1 MTAVFPS
8 AYFPCI
14 SYLKAYL
21 AHEKR
26 SIELFEHYP
35 KQTLRNRC
43 DIATSNGKLRLSIP
57 IKKPFGSKSLMKD
70 ILIDQD
76 AQWQKEHWRSIRTAY
91 AGAPYFEEYAH
102 DIEALINTKH
112 RHLISLN
119 TSILEFIYKVLDIT
133 YIQEETSEYHTS
145 AIHDFRAYDFGKQT
159 TSPSY
164 IQVFNESHGFIE
176 DLSILDLLFNEGPF
190 IRNWILAEES

>member
-70 ILIDQD
+70 ILIDQN

-102 DIEALINTKH
+102 DIKALINTEH

-119 TSILEFIYKVLDIT
+119 ASILEFIYQVLDLT
-133 YIQEETSEYHTS
+133 YIQEETSEYLTS
-145 AIHDFRAYDFGKQT
+145 AIHDFRHYDFGKQK
-159 TSPSY
+159 TSPNY
-164 IQVFNESHGFIE
+164 IQVFNESQGFIE

-190 IRNWILAEES
+190 IRNWLLAEEK

>member
-102 DIEALINTKH
+102 DIEALIN
-112 RHLISLN
+112 
-119 TSILEFIYKVLDIT
+119 
-133 YIQEETSEYHTS
+133 
-145 AIHDFRAYDFGKQT
+145 
-159 TSPSY
+159 
-164 IQVFNESHGFIE
+164 
-176 DLSILDLLFNEGPF
+176 
-190 IRNWILAEES
+190 

>member
-21 AHEKR
+21 AHENS

-91 AGAPYFEEYAH
+91 AGAPYFEEYAYN
-102 DIEALINTKH
+102 IEALINTEH

-119 TSILEFIYKVLDIT
+119 ASILEFIYQVLDLT
-133 YIQEETSEYHTS
+133 YIKEETSEYLNS
-145 AIHDFRAYDFGKQT
+145 AIQDFRAHDFGKQS
-159 TSPSY
+159 TSPGY
-164 IQVFNESHGFIE
+164 IQVFNESQGFIE

>member
-21 AHEKR
+21 VHEKR

-70 ILIDQD
+70 ILIDQN

-91 AGAPYFEEYAH
+91 AGAPYFEEYAN
-102 DIEALINTKH
+102 DIEALINTEH

-119 TSILEFIYKVLDIT
+119 ASILEFIYQVLDLT
-133 YIQEETSEYHTS
+133 YVKEETSEYLTS
-145 AIHDFRAYDFGKQT
+145 TIHDFRAYDFGKQK
-159 TSPSY
+159 TSPGY
-164 IQVFNESHGFIE
+164 IQVFNESHGFIK

-190 IRNWILAEES
+190 IRNWILA

>member
-70 ILIDQD
+70 ILIDQN

-102 DIEALINTKH
+102 DIKALINTEH

-119 TSILEFIYKVLDIT
+119 ASILEFIYQVLDLT
-133 YIQEETSEYHTS
+133 YIKEETSEYLNS
-145 AIHDFRAYDFGKQT
+145 AIQDFRAHDFGKQS
-159 TSPSY
+159 TSPGY
-164 IQVFNESHGFIE
+164 IQVFNESQGFIE

-190 IRNWILAEES
+190 IRNWLLAEEK

>member
-1 MTAVFPS
+1 M
-8 AYFPCI
+8 CI
-14 SYLKAYL
+14 RDS
-21 AHEKR
+21 
-26 SIELFEHYP
+26 
-35 KQTLRNRC
+35 
-43 DIATSNGKLRLSIP
+43 
-57 IKKPFGSKSLMKD
+57 
-70 ILIDQD
+70 
-76 AQWQKEHWRSIRTAY
+76 
-91 AGAPYFEEYAH
+91 H

-190 IRNWILAEES
+190 IRNWLLAEEK

>member
-1 MTAVFPS
+1 
-8 AYFPCI
+8 
-14 SYLKAYL
+14 LKAYL

-159 TSPSY
+159 TIPSY

>member
-21 AHEKR
+21 AHEKP

-70 ILIDQD
+70 ILIDQN

-91 AGAPYFEEYAH
+91 AGAPYFEEYAN
-102 DIEALINTKH
+102 DIEALINTEH

-119 TSILEFIYKVLDIT
+119 ASILEFIYQVLDLT
-133 YIQEETSEYHTS
+133 YIKEETSEYLNS
-145 AIHDFRAYDFGKQT
+145 AIQDFRAHDFGKQI
-159 TSPSY
+159 TSPGY
-164 IQVFNESHGFIE
+164 IQVFNESHGFIK

-190 IRNWILAEES
+190 IRNWILA